1 MKPDVRVRTVGS
13 RVSEEEYAQLEKL
26 AQAEGQTLSDWSRR
40 ALLSFLSPTNET
52 TPREETVIAEVLALR
67 TILLNVLFRIANGE
81 RLTEEEMRKLIER
94 ADAGKGQKAREK
106 LAVKA
111 NGNRDGNR

>member
-1 MKPDVRVRTVGS
+1 MKPEPRVRTVGS
-13 RVSEEEYAQLEKL
+13 KVTEDEYAALEEL
-26 AQAEGQTLSDWSRR
+26 AQAEGQTLSEWSRR
-40 ALLSFLSPTNET
+40 ALLSFLGSTNNANPTT
-52 TPREETVIAEVLALR
+52 EETVIAEVLALR

-106 LAVKA
+106 LTAKA
-111 NGNRDGNR
+111 GQDGAR